1 MMEVKKMKKLKATFI
16 LNDDELKEIEELQEA
31 FRQYKDEDGNYL
43 FKNYTLEKTFDTIV
57 TCGAGNY
64 IRKKIKFAKLQ
75 LGLIDRETYIGNV
88 LDDILMPEDEKET
101 PEPKSQKEK
110 TYYPRRPE
118 NKGPKI

>member
-1 MMEVKKMKKLKATFI
+1 MKKLKATFI

-64 IRKKIKFAKLQ
+64 IRKKIKSAKLQ
-75 LGLIDRETYIGNV
+75 LGLIDRETYIKKV
-88 LDDILMPEDEKET
+88 SEILT
-101 PEPKSQKEK
+101 PEEKSPVPPAQMEK
-110 TYYPRRPE
+110 DHRPRKPE
-118 NKGPKI
+118 RKGPKL